1 MVLVPR
7 LQRIP
12 DAGKQAPPWN
22 MTGVDVSPL
31 GRAQPYNQGSLEPKK
46 LLFGTLKLEGVTH
59 RCRGSLRSFRSPV
72 VNNQESSVK
81 QKL

>member
-46 LLFGTLKLEGVTH
+46 LLFGTLKLEGDTQMQGQFEVIQVTS
-59 RCRGSLRSFRSPV
+59 G
-72 VNNQESSVK
+72 E
-81 QKL
+81 